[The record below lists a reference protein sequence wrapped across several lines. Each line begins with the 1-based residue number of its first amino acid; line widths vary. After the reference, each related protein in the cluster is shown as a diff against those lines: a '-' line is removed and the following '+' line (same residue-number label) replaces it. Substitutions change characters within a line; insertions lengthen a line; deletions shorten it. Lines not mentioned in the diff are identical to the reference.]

1 MNFLTFWDE
10 KWIHA
15 NFRDNKFLAF
25 LIKNLLKKKKQWF
38 LLKGNKL
45 LNTFEIL
52 HIFLI

>member
-10 KWIHA
+10 KRIHA

>member
-25 LIKNLLKKKKQWF
+25 FNKKFIKIKKKTMVSFKR
-38 LLKGNKL
+38 
-45 LNTFEIL
+45 
-52 HIFLI
+52 